1 MSVSA
6 APARDRGYHPLP
18 IKRVVPETADAVS
31 IVFDIPAE
39 LEPSYR
45 YQAGQFLTFRVT
57 LDGQTVYRSYSMSSA
72 PAVDGELAV
81 TVKRVP
87 GGRVSNWMVG
97 ELTPGDTIDASLPAG
112 VFRLPGTE
120 RDVLGFAAGSGVTP
134 VFSILKEALATT
146 RRSVRLLYANQD
158 ADSVIFAAELERL
171 RSAHPD
177 RLAIEHHLDCDS
189 GFVDAASVAPYLEAA
204 KTSDCYICGPAPF
217 MDLVEAALL
226 DGGVPGGQIHIER
239 FTVVELAPAA
249 AQAAPPA
256 ALESASTSD
265 GTEVTIEIDGQSK
278 TAGHHPGTTI
288 LQTARSM
295 GFQPPFSCE
304 AGNCAT
310 CMAKLL
316 EGEVK
321 MHVNDALFEDEVAD
335 GWILTCQSVPTTPTV
350 HVVYGYEGT

>member
-6 APARDRGYHPLP
+6 ATVHDRGYHPLP
-18 IKRVVPETADAVS
+18 IKRVVAETADAAT

-39 LEPSYR
+39 LAPSYR

-81 TVKRVP
+81 TVKRVA

-97 ELTPGDTIDASLPAG
+97 ELAPGDTIDASAPAG
-112 VFRLPGTE
+112 VFRLPDTDRE
-120 RDVLGFAAGSGVTP
+120 VLGFAAGSGVTP
-134 VFSILKEALATT
+134 VFSILKQALATT
-146 RRSVRLLYANQD
+146 DRNVQLLYANQD
-158 ADSVIFAAELERL
+158 AESVIFHGELARLTTAHGERL
-171 RSAHPD
+171 AVD
-177 RLAIEHHLDCDS
+177 HHLDCDR
-189 GFVDAASVAPYLEAA
+189 GFVDAASIAPYLDAA
-204 KTSDCYICGPAPF
+204 KHSECFICGPAPF

-226 DGGVPGGQIHIER
+226 DGGVPVGQIHIER
-239 FTVVELAPAA
+239 FTVVELAP
-249 AQAAPPA
+249 PEPT
-256 ALESASTSD
+256 ASPVTAD
-265 GTEVTIEIDGQSK
+265 ATAEGATTEVTIELDGQK
-278 TAGHHPGTTI
+278 RTATWRPGTTI

-295 GFQPPFSCE
+295 ALKPPSSCE

-316 EGEVK
+316 DGEVK